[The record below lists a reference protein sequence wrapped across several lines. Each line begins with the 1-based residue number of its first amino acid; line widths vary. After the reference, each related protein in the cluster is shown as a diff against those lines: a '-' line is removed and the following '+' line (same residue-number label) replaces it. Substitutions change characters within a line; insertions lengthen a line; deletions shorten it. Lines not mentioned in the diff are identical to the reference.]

1 MLEKKIKYTDYND
14 VEREETFYFNISKA
28 EMSRKEFT
36 TEGGYS
42 AFLQRI
48 VEEKDSIQLYKIF
61 EEIICLSYGEKS
73 DDGKRFVKEKNGEK
87 LYKHFQESPA
97 YDELIMEL
105 FDAKKAAEFVAGIFP
120 KDIVSQIDKNQIAQ
134 IANQ

>member
-36 TEGGYS
+36 TDGGYS
-42 AFLQRI
+42 AYLERI
-48 VEEKDSIQLYKIF
+48 SKEKNSTELYKIF
-61 EEIICLSYGEKS
+61 EEIICLAYGEKS
-73 DDGKRFVKEKNGEK
+73 DDGKRFIKEKNGEK
-87 LYKHFQESPA
+87 LYKQFQETPA

-105 FDAKKAAEFVAGIFP
+105 FDAKKAAEFVTGIFP
-120 KDIVSQIDKNQIAQ
+120 RDIVNQVNTNDIINSVSQ
-134 IANQ
+134 